1 MEGVGGFIRQKE
13 QECFFG
19 HTQAPRLYFRDGSV
33 VGLPLEEVLIE
44 PQRKYFINVG
54 SVGQP
59 RDGDWRAA
67 YAIFDFDKKI
77 VRLRRVRYDI
87 ASTKL
92 KIVNA
97 GLPSKLAERL
107 FHGR

>member
-1 MEGVGGFIRQKE
+1 MGLRAQSTRCRRE
-13 QECFFG
+13 FFK
-19 HTQAPRLYFRDGSV
+19 AESV
-33 VGLPLEEVLIE
+33 VGLPLEQVVIE

-67 YAIFDFDKKI
+67 YAIFDYDKNR

-87 ASTKL
+87 ASTKA